1 MYNRVDNNGKIISD
15 KFERKRSEKI
25 VKHLKDKYGLTYS
38 DGKGQTRTERLHYTE
53 RTKFEIQNAVK
64 TALQASRTWQQ
75 FTDRLKQ
82 QCIEVEFKRRRG
94 SDDVIEGITFIK
106 GGVRFKGS
114 QIGRQYTY
122 ARLNER
128 LSWDERRQTAQQGQ
142 TEQTRQHEQPRQDP
156 NQEQQYNKETSF
168 DLSLVDSMNRTNRN
182 LCVLRDALKIV
193 SERQKESRKELLDT
207 LGSKLE
213 ALSAKGDMATAEEIR
228 ALRLFI
234 AEQTGKLQHKQ
245 VTHDQTTKTWWLVGI
260 GTILFFCM
268 SLLTTK
274 IYDQSK
280 KIEEL
285 QLSGWK
291 YRALRATLPATT
303 RNVVNAIRNC
313 DKASFCV
320 IAQDDIQPKKYT
332 TYYRSVIAFGRI
344 QIIEDENEKLKTARL
359 LGNRYNPND
368 EESLQKELEHGF
380 ARMLMIRFDIEY
392 LTGKAA
398 IELVRKQS

>member
-94 SDDVIEGITFIK
+94 SDDVIVGITFIK

-128 LSWDERRQTAQQGQ
+128 LSWDERRQTAHQGQ

-156 NQEQQYNKETSF
+156 NQEQQYSKETSF
-168 DLSLVDSMNRTNRN
+168 DFSLGLFDTNN
-182 LCVLRDALKIV
+182 PIYDP
-193 SERQKESRKELLDT
+193 
-207 LGSKLE
+207 
-213 ALSAKGDMATAEEIR
+213 AEEEFR
-228 ALRLFI
+228 RRMQRKKKKRGPRL
-234 AEQTGKLQHKQ
+234 
-245 VTHDQTTKTWWLVGI
+245 
-260 GTILFFCM
+260 
-268 SLLTTK
+268 
-274 IYDQSK
+274 
-280 KIEEL
+280 
-285 QLSGWK
+285 
-291 YRALRATLPATT
+291 
-303 RNVVNAIRNC
+303 
-313 DKASFCV
+313 
-320 IAQDDIQPKKYT
+320 
-332 TYYRSVIAFGRI
+332 
-344 QIIEDENEKLKTARL
+344 
-359 LGNRYNPND
+359 
-368 EESLQKELEHGF
+368 
-380 ARMLMIRFDIEY
+380 
-392 LTGKAA
+392 
-398 IELVRKQS
+398 